1 MMQSPMLPSSAM
13 PNEAGASRGGVPAWI
28 AAHTDRLSIAAILL
42 ALFARFVLIGRLNVN
57 WDEFYFLE
65 LVHQHARG
73 ELAGRFQT
81 FHVHLFSWLPLLG
94 WDEIDQIVA
103 GRAIMAVAAA
113 AGALLTYGIARRFVP
128 RGGALFGV
136 LAYLSVTVVVEHG
149 ASFRVDPIVTLL
161 SLSALFAILRRP
173 GGVRGAALAGA
184 AMALAVLLT
193 VKGAFYVAVIGAAF
207 WCLEPTMRRRA
218 PLALAFAVGF
228 LATIAALYLFHI
240 AMLAPPPTPAGAL
253 PRGSAYKVLLDE
265 GFFPRILDLFRIVAL
280 NPLFWVMLAEG
291 AIIAWNTARSPAN
304 RGGWQALL
312 PLVLALPILTP
323 LFYRNAFPYFYPFI
337 LPPAAIL
344 VGLSFEKH
352 RRGSNASPMLP
363 LAALLVVLQ
372 CLVALA
378 NNGQKLADR
387 TLTQRQTIAAIHE
400 VFPDP
405 VAYIDGFGAI
415 ASYPRSGFF
424 MSSWGIDQYR
434 KVGQPVFADLV
445 AKDQPQ
451 FLIADSPSLYAAL
464 VPGAQVDN
472 RLALLPEDAR
482 FLSETYVRH
491 WGMLFV
497 PGKHLQSAGNA
508 TFDIAIA
515 GDYRFEATAPGSID
529 GRSIAPGDV
538 VTLAGGSHRAD
549 LAAGEATLRWANA
562 AVPTEA
568 PTDPLIFFGLRTW
581 AGMMTSQMARAGVSG
596 QPDSQP

>member
-1 MMQSPMLPSSAM
+1 MMQSPILPSSAM
-13 PNEAGASRGGVPAWI
+13 PNEAGAGRGGVPAWI
-28 AAHTDRLSIAAILL
+28 AAHTDRLLIAAILFSL
-42 ALFARFVLIGRLNVN
+42 LVKFALIGRLNVN

-65 LVHQHARG
+65 LVHQYARG

-113 AGALLTYGIARRFVP
+113 ASALLTYGIARRFAP
-128 RGGALFGV
+128 RSGALFGV
-136 LAYLSVTVVVEHG
+136 LAYVSATVVVEHG

-161 SLSALFAILRRP
+161 SLLALFAILRKP
-173 GGVRGAALAGA
+173 GGLRGAALAGA

-193 VKGAFYVAVIGAAF
+193 VKSAFYVAVIGAAF
-207 WCLEPTMRRRA
+207 WCLEPTMRRRT
-218 PLALAFAVGF
+218 PLGLAFAVSF
-228 LATIAALYLFHI
+228 LAAIAVLYLFHVLT
-240 AMLAPPPTPAGAL
+240 LAPQPTAGAGAFL
-253 PRGSAYKVLLDE
+253 RSSAYKVLLEE
-265 GFFPRILDLFRIVAL
+265 GFFPRILDLLRIVVI

-291 AIIAWNTARSPAN
+291 AAIAWTVARSPAN

-323 LFYRNAFPYFYPFI
+323 FFYRNAFPYFYPFI

-352 RRGSNASPMLP
+352 RRRSNASPVFP

-387 TLTQRQTIAAIHE
+387 MLTQRQTLAAIRE
-400 VFPDP
+400 IFPNP
-405 VAYIDGFGAI
+405 VAYIDGFGTI
-415 ASYPRSGFF
+415 ADYPRSGFF
-424 MSSWGIDQYR
+424 MSSWGVDQYR

-445 AKDQPQ
+445 AKDRPQ

-464 VPGAQVDN
+464 VPGVLVN
-472 RLALLPEDAR
+472 ERRALLPEDAR
-482 FLSETYVRH
+482 FLRENYVHH

-497 PGKHLQSAGNA
+497 PGKHLQSGAA
-508 TFDIAIA
+508 TTFDVAIA
-515 GDYRFEATAPGSID
+515 GDYRFEATTPASID
-529 GRSIAPGDV
+529 GRSTAPGDV
-538 VTLAGGSHRAD
+538 VTLAAGSHQAD
-549 LAAGEATLRWANA
+549 VAGEAILRWANA
-562 AVPTEA
+562 PVPTEA
-568 PTDPLIFFGLRTW
+568 PTDPLIFFDLKTW
-581 AGMMTSQMARAGVSG
+581 AGMKTSQMARAGASS